1 MDTDDVNIVMLD
13 PGRQEIYYT
22 IHFLFLAQED
32 VIFIAF
38 NASQGLKK
46 PVIRHNFKRK

>member
-1 MDTDDVNIVMLD
+1 MMLD
-13 PGRQEIYYT
+13 LGGQEIYYT

-38 NASQGLKK
+38 NVAQDLNKAVVS
-46 PVIRHNFKRK
+46 